1 MYTYI
6 HSLHVYVYLDVRNM
20 TATYDCCYVSLTQVL
35 AVIADGNRHLLSLPV
50 VAVPQTHFFI
60 RGK

>member
-1 MYTYI
+1 MF
-6 HSLHVYVYLDVRNM
+6 LDIRKM
-20 TATYDCCYVSLTQVL
+20 TATCDGFYESLTQVL

-50 VAVPQTHFFI
+50 VAVPLFI